1 MNNSQSNI
9 LRQLLTTLLLVLMAL
24 ASHLLSTEAVIFPEL
39 AALCVGLWVV
49 DKRVWAVPRWA
60 IVPIM
65 TVGALLGIG
74 VVRAAAHAAAC
85 GVAVPLAL
93 QLLAGYLLAV
103 GLLTLFRARL
113 VPVVASVML
122 AILVDDSS
130 WIYPVAVSLM
140 TALVVLGQMLLERAS
155 LRQPLPQPLELPS
168 RKALLQTFSKLS
180 VPLAV
185 WLAVVHLTGAKLMV
199 VPPLVVMYVELCMT
213 KGGLRQR
220 FLSTGLLMAESAVVG
235 AASLWLFV
243 AMGLPVYLS
252 PLLTMAVVLLIF
264 RRRGKYFAPAAALS
278 MVPLLIGVSALPA
291 FVLQAALGTA
301 LVVLLS
307 HLYSLTDRQTI
318 NNR

>member
-1 MNNSQSNI
+1 MNNSQSKI
-9 LRQLLTTLLLVLMAL
+9 LCQLLTMLLLVLMAL
-24 ASHLLSTEAVIFPEL
+24 AAHLLSTEAVIFPEL

-65 TVGALLGIG
+65 AVGALLGIG
-74 VVRAAAHAAAC
+74 VVGAATRAATC
-85 GVAVPLAL
+85 GVDVPLAL
-93 QLLAGYLLAV
+93 QLLVGYLLAV
-103 GLLTLFRARL
+103 VLLTLFKARL

-122 AILVDDSS
+122 AILVADSS
-130 WIYPVAVSLM
+130 WVYPVAVSLM
-140 TALVVLGQMLLERAS
+140 TALVVLGQVLLERTS
-155 LRQPLPQPLELPS
+155 LRQPLSQLLEYPS
-168 RKALLQTFSKLS
+168 RKVLLLTFSKMS

-220 FLSTGLLMAESAVVG
+220 FLSTGLLMVESALVG

-243 AMGLPVYLS
+243 AVGLPGYLS

-278 MVPLLIGVSALPA
+278 MVPLLIGESALPA
-291 FVLQAALGTA
+291 FVLQASLGTA
-301 LVVLLS
+301 IGVLLS
-307 HLYSLTDRQTI
+307 HLYSLINRQ
-318 NNR
+318 ND